1 MLLFFVNCKIPS
13 TIDSVATALFP
24 KKLIQAA
31 IFIETRVWLI
41 IDYVLPSSATG
52 TLANITQFVGN
63 YASHMKR

>member
-41 IDYVLPSSATG
+41 MVFHHLQ
-52 TLANITQFVGN
+52 LAQ
-63 YASHMKR
+63 